1 MILKNKKGKD
11 FVGQNGN
18 HNLLSKFKL
27 DLNLNCQDCH
37 FQKEGKKGKVFFF
50 NRNSLSL
57 CLAKVSNSCF
67 SMEPETQAQF
77 ALHFLKEHQLLQN
90 FSLPGSD
97 FSGV

>member
-1 MILKNKKGKD
+1 M
-11 FVGQNGN
+11 
-18 HNLLSKFKL
+18 
-27 DLNLNCQDCH
+27 
-37 FQKEGKKGKVFFF
+37 KVFFF

-90 FSLPGSD
+90 LSLPGSE
-97 FSGV
+97 FSAVLVGITSCLSFKMQWHLKKCQVGLDTLDPIEFFS